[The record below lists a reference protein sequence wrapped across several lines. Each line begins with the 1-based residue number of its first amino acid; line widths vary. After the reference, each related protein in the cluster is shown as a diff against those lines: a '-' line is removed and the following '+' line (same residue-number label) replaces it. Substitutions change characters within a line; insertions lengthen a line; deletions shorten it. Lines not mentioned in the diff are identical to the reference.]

1 MLVDQ
6 GATGHLGGVSGQ
18 HQIDVQLAHGL
29 DDGFLRQIG
38 SFQLVEHLLQRI
50 RGADLLFAATG
61 DGVELFGHVGQVE
74 KLAEGAGHRQ
84 QLVIAQVAQGIE
96 QTFPVCLIAFAGGF
110 GQLANGF
117 DLVEEG
123 LP

>member
-1 MLVDQ
+1 M
-6 GATGHLGGVSGQ
+6 
-18 HQIDVQLAHGL
+18 
-29 DDGFLRQIG
+29 
-38 SFQLVEHLLQRI
+38 
-50 RGADLLFAATG
+50 
-61 DGVELFGHVGQVE
+61 ELFGHVGQVE

-123 LP
+123 LSLMILDGLAQQLTQHAYVGA